1 MKEAQLNEDEEM
13 QDFDKVKE
21 LVPLDHTGCF
31 EKSFSVYVELG
42 LKNPLTEESLGPKP
56 WDAYLTKVDLK
67 NGLSQGG
74 DFLSI
79 LIEDELFAKDEES
92 MLDECCMFL
101 IASTQTTYTL
111 LTETLF

>member
-21 LVPLDHTGCF
+21 LGPVDHTGSF

-67 NGLSQGG
+67 NGLYG
-74 DFLSI
+74 DYVFY
-79 LIEDELFAKDEES
+79 K
-92 MLDECCMFL
+92 M
-101 IASTQTTYTL
+101 
-111 LTETLF
+111 